1 LKGIT
6 MTTQRFAPTARSLA
20 CAFALVGTMACA
32 QAQTVSVLA
41 PLTTANIGDS
51 FTLSVQASG
60 FPEYIYG
67 GGYNLAF
74 DPSVL
79 RLDAINIPAAWEFT
93 RSTGS
98 LSAAAGTVSDIYF
111 NTFAAPVKGDFL
123 TATLNFTAVGG
134 GSSQVSLSAAADF
147 PFGDANANAVNV
159 AFNAATVNVAAVPE
173 PGSFSLVISGL
184 AAVAGLMR
192 RRRQQHQG

>member
-1 LKGIT
+1 
-6 MTTQRFAPTARSLA
+6 MTTSRFAPTARSLA
-20 CAFALVGTMACA
+20 CAVALFGTMACA

-41 PLTTANIGDS
+41 PLTTANVGDS

-74 DPSVL
+74 DPSIL
-79 RLDAINIPAAWEFT
+79 RLDAITIPAAWEFT
-93 RSTGS
+93 RSTGLLDATS
-98 LSAAAGTVSDIYF
+98 GTVSDIYF

-123 TATLNFTAVGG
+123 TATLSFTALGG
-134 GSSQVSLSAAADF
+134 GSSQVSLSASSDF

-159 AFNAATVNVAAVPE
+159 AFNAATVTVTAVPE
-173 PGSFSLVISGL
+173 PGSFSLVLTGL
-184 AAVAGLMR
+184 AAVGALMR
-192 RRRQQHQG
+192 RRRQPHQG